1 MGGLKN
7 YPLFLS
13 PSIVCN
19 KKRIIFAIV
28 ERLKDILNM
37 EQIKAKVNRVEQTIN
52 FDTTKLF
59 RMVEQYVCDY
69 DYDFDS
75 VERKEPIECVEALGV
90 NTSLTIIPSYVR
102 TRRGFGCDM
111 LLVDFDV
118 EIYLY
123 NPLTDNEIIIETSV
137 DDVELESIYDYYS
150 YYGVR
155 QSDFL

>member
-1 MGGLKN
+1 M
-7 YPLFLS
+7 
-13 PSIVCN
+13 
-19 KKRIIFAIV
+19 
-28 ERLKDILNM
+28 
-37 EQIKAKVNRVEQTIN
+37 
-52 FDTTKLF
+52 
-59 RMVEQYVCDY
+59 
-69 DYDFDS
+69 
-75 VERKEPIECVEALGV
+75 ERKEPIECVEALGV